1 MNKTI
6 ILAAMLTLTQAANA
20 ANAWE
25 LHTFNSRKTL
35 DVLINIETPQQ
46 CETMAK
52 AKWDEY
58 KAIYSSWEQDHMQFN
73 TWCTAKTA
81 NKCYEW
87 TIRCPNITC
96 TTDKIEGRC

>member
-1 MNKTI
+1 MIKTI
-6 ILAAMLTLTQAANA
+6 ATIGLLTITQSAAS
-20 ANAWE
+20 WE

-35 DVLINIETPQQ
+35 EVLLNIPTPQ
-46 CETMAK
+46 EFESKAK

-58 KAIYSSWEQDHMQFN
+58 KRVYSSWEQDHMQFN